1 MKKTVVQPLLFASP
15 VYYPDPDIL
24 GDDVRAVGRILED
37 LDRETNCMRPP
48 RTVLTD
54 DDAERE
60 ALALAGAVPLFV
72 PMSGAVQKRVLRVAS
87 AVPESLLW
95 VWFPNETIFGDEIQR
110 SVMRIVSKNALPAVA
125 DIRGTLRNREC
136 RVGKVYDADSWKR
149 AARLLQQVAAV
160 RGARLLQIG
169 CTQDWVA
176 SASVDTRK
184 IEQVFGIGSMQI
196 GLEELFREF
205 ESRKP
210 DADMRR
216 EADAYVF
223 GARECVE
230 PTTSQVLDAFR
241 IHRSIRS
248 LMERHACTS
257 VAVSCFSLVKT
268 LGVTSCL
275 ALSMINDE
283 PETTAACEG
292 DLDSAV
298 SMIVGKAV
306 TGRPVFMGNPIF
318 NRDNTLD
325 IVHCTA
331 PRRLVSS
338 AAQPYEIRS
347 HHETGMSVAQRVEAP
362 APAHATIFRIGNEF
376 REAVVYE
383 ATLVG
388 NPRLDTCR
396 TQFRFAIDDWER
408 RFDAAPG
415 CHHLVAFGRHGEELR
430 SLLDRFG
437 IIVRY

>member
-1 MKKTVVQPLLFASP
+1 MKKAVVQPLLFASP

-24 GDDVRAVGRILED
+24 GEDVRAVGRILED
-37 LDRETNCMRPP
+37 LDRETECMRPP

-54 DDAERE
+54 DDADRE

-87 AVPESLLW
+87 SVPESLLW
-95 VWFPNETIFGDEIQR
+95 VWFPNETLFGDEIQR
-110 SVMRIVSKNALPAVA
+110 SVRRIVSKNALPAVA
-125 DIRGTLRNREC
+125 DIRGTLRNREH
-136 RVGKVYDADSWKR
+136 RVGKAYDADSWKR
-149 AARLLQQVAAV
+149 AAGLLQQVAAV

-184 IEQVFGIGSMQI
+184 IERVFGIGSMQI

-205 ESRKP
+205 ESCKP

-216 EADAYVF
+216 EADEYVA

-241 IHRSIRS
+241 MHRSIRS
-248 LMERHACTS
+248 LM
-257 VAVSCFSLVKT
+257 
-268 LGVTSCL
+268 
-275 ALSMINDE
+275 
-283 PETTAACEG
+283 
-292 DLDSAV
+292 
-298 SMIVGKAV
+298 
-306 TGRPVFMGNPIF
+306 GNPVF

-347 HHETGMSVAQRVEAP
+347 HHETGMSVAQRVEAT
-362 APAHATIFRIGNEF
+362 APMNATIFRIGNEF

-388 NPRLDTCR
+388 TPRLDTCR

-408 RFDAAPG
+408 RFDAMPG
-415 CHHLVAFGRHGEELR
+415 CHHLVAFGRHGEALR
-430 SLLDRFG
+430 TLLDRFG

>member
-1 MKKTVVQPLLFASP
+1 MRKTVVQPLLFASP
-15 VYYPDPDIL
+15 VYYPDPEIL
-24 GDDVRAVGRILED
+24 GEDVRAVERILAD
-37 LDRETNCMRPP
+37 LDRDTKCMRPC

-60 ALALAGAVPLFV
+60 TLALTGAVPLFI

-87 AVPESLLW
+87 AVLESLLW
-95 VWFPNETIFGDEIQR
+95 VWFPNEAIFGDEAQC
-110 SVMRIVSKNALPAVA
+110 SVGRIVSKNALPAVA
-125 DIRGTLRNREC
+125 DIWGTLRNREH
-136 RVGKVYDADSWKR
+136 RVGKAYDADSWRR
-149 AARLLQQVAAV
+149 AARLLRQVAAV
-160 RGARLLQIG
+160 RSARLLQIG

-184 IEQVFGIGSMQI
+184 IEQVFGIGSMHI

-210 DADMRR
+210 DAEMRR
-216 EADAYVF
+216 EVDDFVS
-223 GARECVE
+223 GARNCVE
-230 PTTSQVLDAFR
+230 PTTGQVLDAFR
-241 IHRSIRS
+241 IYRSIRS
-248 LMERHACTS
+248 LMERYACTS
-257 VAVSCFSLVKT
+257 VAISCFSLVKT

-275 ALSMINDE
+275 ALSMINDD

-298 SMIVGKAV
+298 SMIVGKAA
-306 TGRPVFMGNPIF
+306 TGRPVFMGNPVF

-347 HHETGMSVAQRVEAP
+347 HHETGMSVAQRVEVTP
-362 APAHATIFRIGNEF
+362 PMYATIFRIGNEF
-376 REAVVYE
+376 REAVIYE
-383 ATLVG
+383 AKLVA
-388 NPRLDTCR
+388 NPKLDTCR

-408 RFDAAPG
+408 RFDAMPG
-415 CHHLVAFGRHGEELR
+415 CHHLVAFGRCGEELR
-430 SLLDRFG
+430 TLLDRFG